1 MIITHV
7 LESLSPNGG
16 GLPAAV
22 KEIAYQQSLLGYD
35 VHIVCIVK
43 HSFNKVSEGIK
54 LNSINVFDS
63 EQYKKHLECSRVD
76 IIHIHG
82 IWNIQ
87 ALQLL
92 YLAKKHGAKTIISCH
107 GQLMPALL
115 NSDGFLKRIKKKFY
129 VHTILS
135 FFYRY
140 IDVVHS
146 VCKQEELTLKQI
158 FYRARH
164 VSIYNYIDSLL
175 FKNKVEL
182 FSPVA
187 WESSRYVTFLGRIEA
202 RKGLENFI
210 KSFSVYA
217 RNVTNTKIKIKIV
230 GPVDDESFSSLLSDI
245 ISENNLDNK
254 VLMQGPVYGLD
265 KIGVMEASSFI
276 CLPSFSEVVG
286 LVNIEGALMR
296 RVVITTPNANIPEIG
311 ENGGCIIENN
321 IDSFY
326 NIFSW
331 IDNLEYNEYAKR
343 ATSLY
348 EWALRDFSKE
358 KITQQWISLFSEFK

>member
-22 KEIAYQQSLLGYD
+22 KEIAYQQSLLGHD

-43 HSFNKVSEGIK
+43 NSFNKVSEDIK
-54 LNSINVFDS
+54 LETIKIFDGG
-63 EQYKKHLECSRVD
+63 EYKKHLEFNRVD

-82 IWNIQ
+82 VWNMH

-92 YLAKKHGAKTIISCH
+92 YFAKKNGAKTIVSCH

-115 NSDGFLKRIKKKFY
+115 NSDGFLKKLKKKFY

-135 FFYRY
+135 YFSSY

-146 VCKQEELTLKQI
+146 VCNQEKLILKQL

-164 VSIYNYIDSLL
+164 ISIYNYIDSL
-175 FKNKVEL
+175 FFNNGVEL
-182 FSPVA
+182 LSPTE
-187 WESSRYVTFLGRIEA
+187 WESYRYVTFVGRIEA

-210 KSFSVYA
+210 RSFSVYV

-230 GPVDDESFSSLLSDI
+230 GPVDDENFASLLIDI
-245 ISENNLDNK
+245 ISENNLENK

-265 KIGVMEASSFI
+265 KIGVMEASNFI

-296 RVVITTPNANIPEIG
+296 RVVITTSNANIPEIG
-311 ENGGCIIENN
+311 VHGGCIIENN
-321 IDSFY
+321 IDSFC
-326 NIFSW
+326 NTFSW
-331 IDNLEYNEYAKR
+331 IDNLEYSEYAKR

-348 EWALRDFSKE
+348 EWASRDFSKE
-358 KITQQWISLFSEFK
+358 KITQQWISFFSEFE